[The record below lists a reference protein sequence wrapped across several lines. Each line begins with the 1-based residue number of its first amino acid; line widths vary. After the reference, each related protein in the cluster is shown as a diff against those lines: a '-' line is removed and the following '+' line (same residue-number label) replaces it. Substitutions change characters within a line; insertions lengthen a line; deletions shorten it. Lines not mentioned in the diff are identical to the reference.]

1 MAPRIQQNRSVMAQ
15 APTKGVTVQSVER
28 AASMLQA
35 FFEEGRPLSMTEI
48 AARTALAPA
57 TAHRMLST
65 LLKLGWIERDARNSR
80 YELSERMIGNAALV
94 VANSPL
100 LHHGYPLLQRL
111 TDATGLNSFLAV
123 LVSRG
128 SVLLARV
135 HGNNGTTLDF
145 QAGKVLPL
153 HASASGKV
161 FLAGLDDNERAE
173 YLERQGGQ
181 KRITGKT
188 LTDPESLML
197 ELESVKQLGY
207 AMDRGELY
215 DDYRSIAVP
224 VRRQDGSIAAAL
236 CLGGWPPNAGEAFE
250 QDLLRHLKPTAD
262 EFSRQ
267 YGQFEP
273 W

>member
-1 MAPRIQQNRSVMAQ
+1 MAQ
-15 APTKGVTVQSVER
+15 APAKSVTVQSVER
-28 AASMLQA
+28 AAAMLQA
-35 FFEEGRPLSMTEI
+35 FFEEGRPLSVTEL
-48 AARTALAPA
+48 ASRTGLAPA

-135 HGNNGTTLDF
+135 HGKNGTTLDF
-145 QAGKVLPL
+145 QIGKMLPL

-161 FLAGLDDNERAE
+161 FLAGLSDAERHE

-181 KRITGKT
+181 KSITAKT
-188 LTDPESLML
+188 LTNPESLL
-197 ELESVKQLGY
+197 IELETVRQLGY
-207 AMDRGELY
+207 ALDRGELY
-215 DDYRSIAVP
+215 DGYRSIAVP
-224 VRRQDGSIAAAL
+224 VRKEDGSIAAAL
-236 CLGGWPPNAGEAFE
+236 CLGGWSPTAGDAFE
-250 QDLLRHLKPTAD
+250 EDLLRHLMPAAD